1 MKLLSVSVGLP
12 REVEWNHEVVLT
24 SIFKEP
30 VAGRVR
36 VSRLGLQGDQQ
47 SDLEVHGGIEKAV
60 YAYPSEHYA
69 FWRKELP
76 GMELSPGGFGENL
89 TTEGL
94 LESTLHIGDR
104 VRIGSAELVVTEPR
118 MPCYK
123 LAIRF
128 GRADIVKR
136 FMRSGRTGFY
146 FAVAKEGEVGA
157 GDSIELIGADQHRIS
172 VAAVAAAKA
181 RSQGA
186 GR

>member
-12 REVEWNHEVVLT
+12 REVEWNDERVLT
-24 SIFKEP
+24 SIFKDP

-60 YAYPSEHYA
+60 YGYPSEHYA

-94 LESTLHIGDR
+94 LEDTLHIGDR
-104 VRIGSAELVVTEPR
+104 IRVGTAELVVTEPR
-118 MPCYK
+118 MPCFK

-128 GRADIVKR
+128 GRPDIVKR
-136 FMRSGRTGFY
+136 FMKSGRTGFY

-157 GDSIELIGADQHRIS
+157 GDALSIIGTDQHRIS

-181 RSQGA
+181 RSQ
-186 GR
+186 R